1 MRLVAVAKTVVGCA
15 LLAGFLAPG
24 TSLAEPPGPP
34 RGQGPHAGRFIEQH
48 AERIGLDAETLEAI
62 QKIVDES
69 RERGEGLRVELRD
82 AHEEMRNLLSREG
95 PDESAVMQQAEG
107 IGELELEERK
117 NRIRATLQIR
127 ALLTPEQREELI
139 RIREES
145 GRPWRHGPLGACR
158 VDVERICSG
167 AQRGHARVQCLS
179 EHWDELSE
187 ACRSVF
193 EGRARR
199 GFGRRR

>member
-1 MRLVAVAKTVVGCA
+1 M
-15 LLAGFLAPG
+15 
-24 TSLAEPPGPP
+24 
-34 RGQGPHAGRFIEQH
+34 
-48 AERIGLDAETLEAI
+48 
-62 QKIVDES
+62 
-69 RERGEGLRVELRD
+69 ELRD
-82 AHEEMRNLLSREG
+82 AHEEMRNLLSREA

-117 NRIRATLQIR
+117 NRLRATLQIR
-127 ALLTPEQREELI
+127 ALLTLEQRQELI

-145 GRPWRHGPLGACR
+145 GRPWRHGPLGACG

-167 AQRGHARVQCLS
+167 AQRGHATVQCLS

-187 ACRSVF
+187 ECRSVF
-193 EGRARR
+193 ESRSRR